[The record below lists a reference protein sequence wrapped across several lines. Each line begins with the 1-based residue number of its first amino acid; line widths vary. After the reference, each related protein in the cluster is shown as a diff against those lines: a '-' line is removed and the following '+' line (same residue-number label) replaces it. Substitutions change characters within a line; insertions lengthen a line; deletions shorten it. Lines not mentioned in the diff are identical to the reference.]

1 MQAGAS
7 VLVGTVVVVVDVGA
21 DDVVVDCNRDG
32 RRLEPRTYPL
42 ALVSIETGGSPL
54 SIVAKHLTF

>member
-1 MQAGAS
+1 M
-7 VLVGTVVVVVDVGA
+7 VVVDVGA